1 MRIIQI
7 EPLPN
12 GAHRNQTTSAK
23 TPPDG
28 WAVIPPEM
36 TIPSTFPFVGIEVEA
51 GVVVSMIAGVV
62 PEPEPE
68 PEPEPTTEERVTAL
82 EAENEALKSQL
93 AAVEAQM
100 SASVAVSNSAFVCLA
115 EQGGIAPAVMAEHVD
130 VFAAWAYPVNYK
142 VGNIRQYSGKL
153 YKCLQ
158 DHTSQEA
165 WTPDTAP
172 SLWVAVSDP
181 AEEWP
186 EWVQPVASTDAYPQ
200 GAKVTHSGKRW
211 TSDVA
216 ANVWE
221 PGVYGWTEAE

>member
-1 MRIIQI
+1 MSWDIYS
-7 EPLPN
+7 N
-12 GAHRNQTTSAK
+12 GDLLN
-23 TPPDG
+23 
-28 WAVIPPEM
+28 
-36 TIPSTFPFVGIEVEA
+36 TIVASDETAIARYCKMHGYTYKERRAPSESDIRFINLENENA
-51 GVVVSMIAGVV
+51 DNRDKVS
-62 PEPEPE
+62 
-68 PEPEPTTEERVTAL
+68 AL
-82 EAENEALKSQL
+82 EAENKTLKSKL
-93 AAVEAQM
+93 TAVEAQM